1 MNVYTKVIV
10 RGKGSSSQKFFAKVY
25 LFKTAWYELLCPT
38 LKDKIESP
46 DDIPD
51 EITLYAD
58 FDLMYTDCANW
69 LDFDMAVKESRLKIA
84 KLEADNERL
93 SKEAAV
99 SEMKDKII
107 EKQRELIDAL
117 TEQLKESGNYI
128 SLPKP
133 SEHVP
138 QPECCCSC
146 SDSYFNRPESDDHIG
161 VCDDIIERIYDERDG
176 KRE

>member
-1 MNVYTKVIV
+1 MSLYAKVVV
-10 RGKGSSSQKFFAKVY
+10 RGKNASLQKFFAKDY
-25 LFKTAWYELLCPT
+25 LFKTSNYMLLCPS
-38 LKDKIESP
+38 LKDDIKSP

-58 FDLMYTDCANW
+58 FDLMYTDCANR
-69 LDFDMAVKESRLKIA
+69 LDFDMAVKESRVRMA
-84 KLEADNERL
+84 ALEADNKRL

-107 EKQRELIDAL
+107 EKQRALINTL
-117 TEQLKESGNYI
+117 TEQLLESGNYI

-133 SEHVP
+133 SENVP

-146 SDSYFNRPESDDHIG
+146 SDSFLDGLEGPGI
-161 VCDDIIERIYDERDG
+161 CDDITDHAYDKRDG
-176 KRE
+176 KCK

>member
-1 MNVYTKVIV
+1 MSVYAKVVV
-10 RGKGSSSQKFFAKVY
+10 RGKSASLQKFFAKDY
-25 LFKTAWYELLCPT
+25 LFKTSNYMILCPS

-46 DDIPD
+46 EDIPD

-58 FDLMYTDCANW
+58 FDLMYTDCANR

-84 KLEADNERL
+84 KLEEDNERL

-107 EKQRELIDAL
+107 EKQRELIDTL
-117 TEQLKESGNYI
+117 TERLKESGNYI

-133 SEHVP
+133 SGNVP

-146 SDSYFNRPESDDHIG
+146 SDSFLDSLEGPGI
-161 VCDDIIERIYDERDG
+161 CDDIAEHAYDKRDG
-176 KRE
+176 KCK